1 VAAKMFFD
9 GRHALIVLGIR
20 VALSM
25 LLAILAA
32 LVLIVA
38 VIALF
43 IQLLWL
49 AEIRLHRFEGQAAQ
63 YHQLLCRPLY
73 LCAGGNLCAKPQRS
87 VIWALHKK
95 GHLHIYSA
103 ACTKIVTAL

>member
-20 VALSM
+20 VALSP

-49 AEIRLHRFEGQAAQ
+49 AEIRLQRFEGQAAQ
-63 YHQLLCRPLY
+63 YHQLLEDACELSLRQAIAHRVEVR
-73 LCAGGNLCAKPQRS
+73 CAVN
-87 VIWALHKK
+87 HE
-95 GHLHIYSA
+95 
-103 ACTKIVTAL
+103 